1 MSFTRDLGLERM
13 CLFPLNY
20 LTADNMVVISAAAYK
35 DHAVCLPHCQSGLL
49 LFLYRVSS
57 EVKRRTAVFTSVK
70 IFLLNWDNHVFRG
83 QFRYPSALLF
93 GEV

>member
-1 MSFTRDLGLERM
+1 MFSPFCFFITNVSFTCDLGLERM

-57 EVKRRTAVFTSVK
+57 EVKRRTAVF
-70 IFLLNWDNHVFRG
+70 
-83 QFRYPSALLF
+83 
-93 GEV
+93 

>member
-1 MSFTRDLGLERM
+1 M

-57 EVKRRTAVFTSVK
+57 EVKRRTAVF
-70 IFLLNWDNHVFRG
+70 
-83 QFRYPSALLF
+83 
-93 GEV
+93 